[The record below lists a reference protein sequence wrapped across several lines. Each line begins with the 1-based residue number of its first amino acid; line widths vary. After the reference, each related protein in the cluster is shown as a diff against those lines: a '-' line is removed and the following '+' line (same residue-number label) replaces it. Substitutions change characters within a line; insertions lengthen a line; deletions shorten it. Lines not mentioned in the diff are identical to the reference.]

1 MWQILSPSYV
11 GDLEQGIPDLRMTP
25 TDRIRQSPNS
35 SVKNF
40 HKALLFF
47 LLQVLF
53 HGIHLKSLDSVDY
66 FVFSAKKLGTQKQ
79 SSFLLIMFNQYAQIL
94 DKLGYCIFLVSPFVT
109 RLFWRNFVIK
119 FMHFS
124 AIFWAKKLTFCFSYV
139 WLLVHWQSW
148 LSRRRRLQISSWI
161 R

>member
-1 MWQILSPSYV
+1 MVIFEADLSCARGFRFTCNSGRSACHAQMWQILSPSYV
-11 GDLEQGIPDLRMTP
+11 GDLEQGIPNLRMTP

-35 SVKNF
+35 VKNV

-109 RLFWRNFVIK
+109 RLF
-119 FMHFS
+119 
-124 AIFWAKKLTFCFSYV
+124 
-139 WLLVHWQSW
+139 
-148 LSRRRRLQISSWI
+148 
-161 R
+161 